1 VPAVA
6 VRHPLHMLT
15 GAEPLPALP
24 SVKSLPGLRP
34 VGLFRPSLAGLKA
47 LRAADVVIA
56 ADITDPQRCWMC
68 KGFDVAGD
76 TMPDG
81 EPVVIVVVDLDM
93 DTTELAWLIAA
104 ANELITPAPS
114 RPMRN

>member
-1 VPAVA
+1 
-6 VRHPLHMLT
+6 MN
-15 GAEPLPALP
+15 GY
-24 SVKSLPGLRP
+24 
-34 VGLFRPSLAGLKA
+34 
-47 LRAADVVIA
+47 
-56 ADITDPQRCWMC
+56 C